1 MEGDKFMKFDK
12 ISTIIGKRIQ
22 SARLVKGLTQEQLA
36 EACSIS
42 TNHISS
48 VETGH
53 SNCSFSLM
61 ISICNALDITPNF
74 IFSDFISNENDS
86 LEFMDKDILSTYL
99 KLKPQSKD
107 LVNDVIT
114 RIYDIQKQR

>member
-1 MEGDKFMKFDK
+1 MKSDK

-36 EACSIS
+36 EACNIS

-48 VETGH
+48 IETGH

-61 ISICNALDITPNF
+61 ISICNVLDITPNF
-74 IFSDFISNENDS
+74 LFTDFISSKNDS
-86 LEFMDKDILSTYL
+86 VEFMDKNTLSTYL
-99 KLKPQSKD
+99 KLKPQNKD
-107 LVNDVIT
+107 FINDVIKH
-114 RIYDIQKQR
+114 IYDIQRQR